1 MSVIYNGL
9 VPKNSVNINKRYT
22 DKISIGY
29 LGRFETQKGIPSI
42 LDASVILKKY
52 NFYFAGYGPWEEY
65 IIQKSKENSNIF
77 WLVK

>member
-42 LDASVILKKY
+42 LLIKDFKKY
-52 NFYFAGYGPWEEY
+52 TLFHGYVFG
-65 IIQKSKENSNIF
+65 KNI
-77 WLVK
+77 

>member
-29 LGRFETQKGIPSI
+29 LGRFETRKNSI
-42 LDASVILKKY
+42 NFGCISDLKKY

-65 IIQKSKENSNIF
+65 IIQKSKENVKAIF
-77 WLVK
+77 FGW